1 MCRKNPAPRCSNCME
16 TKMRQLKAR
25 QNPSIRPFHP
35 SRHGLLTLRGRRK
48 QWSDGPVKLAPLK
61 EEKML

>member
-1 MCRKNPAPRCSNCME
+1 
-16 TKMRQLKAR
+16 
-25 QNPSIRPFHP
+25 
-35 SRHGLLTLRGRRK
+35 LTLRGRRK